1 MLIPLRD
8 VTYIHAKLTGS
19 AFMSYGESGE
29 TSPVRVAR
37 YTVSAAA
44 AVTPDRLCDRDEFD
58 DIDAPLAS
66 FDFGYERLRLTKPV
80 RQFLLDDPG
89 ILPRL
94 LKQREQAGVIRG
106 VKGLA
111 HAPPGGEAPSKLIL
125 KPARQ
130 PI

>member
-1 MLIPLRD
+1 LALKNANTFARCA
-8 VTYIHAKLTGS
+8 YIHAKLTGS

-66 FDFGYERLRLTKPV
+66 LT
-80 RQFLLDDPG
+80 
-89 ILPRL
+89 
-94 LKQREQAGVIRG
+94 
-106 VKGLA
+106 LA
-111 HAPPGGEAPSKLIL
+111 TND
-125 KPARQ
+125 
-130 PI
+130 

>member
-66 FDFGYERLRLTKPV
+66 LT
-80 RQFLLDDPG
+80 
-89 ILPRL
+89 
-94 LKQREQAGVIRG
+94 
-106 VKGLA
+106 LA
-111 HAPPGGEAPSKLIL
+111 TND
-125 KPARQ
+125 
-130 PI
+130 